1 MNFCGNVLRKCREP
15 WNHSSLY
22 WSHRITWTQESKL
35 IYRWQCPASHSST
48 YLDFMRLHQHCL
60 RAAPIHWFILKLV
73 AETLAGS
80 TVSGVI
86 FPSFA
91 EHTSTQNHRR
101 RTWNISRKDATQQQL
116 SRQNSSFHLNKFSWI
131 AKYILKHF
139 CRLVTFMYILASAYP
154 NLKII

>member
-35 IYRWQCPASHSST
+35 IYRWLCPASHSST

-60 RAAPIHWFILKLV
+60 KAAPIHWCISKLV
-73 AETLAGS
+73 AEIPAGS

-116 SRQNSSFHLNKFSWI
+116 SRQNSSFHLNKSLAELLSTFYS
-131 AKYILKHF
+131 IL
-139 CRLVTFMYILASAYP
+139 VA
-154 NLKII
+154 